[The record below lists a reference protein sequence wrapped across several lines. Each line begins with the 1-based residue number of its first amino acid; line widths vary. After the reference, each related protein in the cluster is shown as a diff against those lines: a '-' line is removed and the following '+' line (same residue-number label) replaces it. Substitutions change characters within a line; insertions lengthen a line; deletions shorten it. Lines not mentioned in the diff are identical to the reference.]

1 MEKDYFVVS
10 SIPENHYYTQ
20 NAIDDYKKQC
30 EEKMQLFFNQM
41 KTEKESK
48 TNIDTMLE
56 ILNKVKKMYG
66 NLTIGQIINNLE
78 ALKNGYLL

>member
-10 SIPENHYYTQ
+10 SMPQDHYYTQ

-30 EEKMQLFFNQM
+30 EEKMQLFFNQI
-41 KTEKESK
+41 KTESESK

-56 ILNKVKKMYG
+56 VLNKVKKMYG
-66 NLTIGQIINNLE
+66 NLSLDQVINNLE

>member
-10 SIPENHYYTQ
+10 SMPEDHYYTR

-41 KTEKESK
+41 KAEKESK

-56 ILNKVKKMYG
+56 ILNKVRKMYG
-66 NLTIGQIINNLE
+66 NLSLDQVINNLE